1 VGRFRCLLPWGV
13 HTTTIIFALL
23 MVFSYLPNSW
33 VGAYKHKTGQL
44 TDGVA
49 GQYIVWSGRVEGVL
63 VFEDYSEE
71 RLKADL
77 DRVWALRDQGVN
89 IDRPRYGTQRLWFR
103 APIRM
108 QHSKGMFALPTLRHR
123 TRQGQWDYGELNI
136 SMPISY
142 ALLLS
147 GACSGMLIWVRR
159 RRAHEDECQSC
170 GYSLEGLMGETC
182 PECGATIDHA

>member
-1 VGRFRCLLPWGV
+1 
-13 HTTTIIFALL
+13 
-23 MVFSYLPNSW
+23 
-33 VGAYKHKTGQL
+33 
-44 TDGVA
+44 
-49 GQYIVWSGRVEGVL
+49 RVEGVL